1 MLYNKKTIPTA
12 LTITG
17 GFTILKTQRR
27 LTTEKYATIGGS
39 MVHIL
44 ICDDDAAFA
53 QDMAKKIQALPAY
66 SPKSMNVQ
74 LLTDVTAMSAGVL
87 TKFDILFLDIDLG
100 NKNGIELARIMRE
113 HNAEAVL
120 ILVTNFSEYA
130 PEGYEVNAFRYLSK
144 AELDRKL
151 PGYFSDALAVCR
163 TRKRKVEIFCEGE
176 SMSVPVQ
183 AISYAESQGHE
194 QCLYMIGWSK
204 EKLYTR
210 LTMAQLEEL
219 LFPQGFLRIHIP
231 VRNKVSCI
239 MCKGQIVN
247 GGSIDS
253 LRGTQF
259 NGNIIAPFPSGITM
273 VSNDSG
279 ASHRAGNRFTIK
291 ARHAND
297 KTIHAINVHT
307 IMARPT
313 RPGIVKHP
321 IITINAINTFKKHKF
336 TFFRFLPIG

>member
-183 AISYAESQGHE
+183 
-194 QCLYMIGWSK
+194 
-204 EKLYTR
+204 
-210 LTMAQLEEL
+210 
-219 LFPQGFLRIHIP
+219 GFLRIHKQYL
-231 VRNKVSCI
+231 VNMTYLQSLQSTGAVLTTGKSLKASARNYRENQK
-239 MCKGQIVN
+239 KFVN
-247 GGSIDS
+247 W
-253 LRGTQF
+253 
-259 NGNIIAPFPSGITM
+259 
-273 VSNDSG
+273 
-279 ASHRAGNRFTIK
+279 K
-291 ARHAND
+291 AQQ
-297 KTIHAINVHT
+297 
-307 IMARPT
+307 
-313 RPGIVKHP
+313 
-321 IITINAINTFKKHKF
+321 
-336 TFFRFLPIG
+336 LW